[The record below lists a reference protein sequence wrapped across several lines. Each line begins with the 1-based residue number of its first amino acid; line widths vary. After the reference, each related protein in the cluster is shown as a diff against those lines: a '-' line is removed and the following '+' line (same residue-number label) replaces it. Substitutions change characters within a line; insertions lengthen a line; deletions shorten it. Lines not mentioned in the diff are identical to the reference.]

1 MTEYT
6 QTMDIKKFKTYFPSV
21 KGAEIG
27 DDFFVAELTYGEQLK
42 GLNYPCRFD
51 GYLAIFCL
59 EGDVDVDINLKT
71 YNIKATALMCT
82 VPGNIIRISA
92 VNSDIMKIRFILVA
106 LSKEYISRVHFDMAK
121 LFSGNVIFL
130 DDPVIPLSGENLRIC
145 REYLELCADL
155 LSSEIALKGEAT
167 LSLISSVFYVL
178 GSLWQNRAPHS
189 RLDPADNNSLRVK
202 TVFDQFIKLVTDY
215 HTSER
220 RMAFYAEKLC
230 LSPKYL
236 SKLIKEASGRSAP
249 DWIDS
254 FVVLEAKNML
264 KYSDISIKEIVYKL
278 HFANQSVFY
287 KFFKSHTG
295 MTPSEY
301 RNS

>member
-1 MTEYT
+1 
-6 QTMDIKKFKTYFPSV
+6 MDIKKFKTYFPSV

-121 LFSGNVIFL
+121 LLSGNVNFL

-145 REYLELCADL
+145 R
-155 LSSEIALKGEAT
+155 
-167 LSLISSVFYVL
+167 
-178 GSLWQNRAPHS
+178 
-189 RLDPADNNSLRVK
+189 
-202 TVFDQFIKLVTDY
+202 
-215 HTSER
+215 
-220 RMAFYAEKLC
+220 
-230 LSPKYL
+230 
-236 SKLIKEASGRSAP
+236 
-249 DWIDS
+249 
-254 FVVLEAKNML
+254 
-264 KYSDISIKEIVYKL
+264 
-278 HFANQSVFY
+278 
-287 KFFKSHTG
+287 
-295 MTPSEY
+295 
-301 RNS
+301 